1 MYLCDV
7 DMSQKKSLELPTD
20 RHVTYYDCPVH
31 TIRDGYEKA

>member
-7 DMSQKKSLELPTD
+7 DMSQKKSLELPT
-20 RHVTYYDCPVH
+20 YYDCPVH